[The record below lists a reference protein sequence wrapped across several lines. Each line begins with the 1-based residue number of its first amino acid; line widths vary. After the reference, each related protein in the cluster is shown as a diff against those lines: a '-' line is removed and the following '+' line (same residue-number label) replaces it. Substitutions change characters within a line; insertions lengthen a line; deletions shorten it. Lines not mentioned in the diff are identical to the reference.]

1 MSFLS
6 NVWGTIAASGKT
18 LVRFPRHGNVLV
30 RGQTLADELLSEQGA
45 ATGAARAQELLSLY
59 SGLPVPEKLSFLKLL
74 AGNFVPDRLALSDAA
89 KAYLA
94 NANAVTASALSE
106 AAESPRRELLRRMN
120 IAPGGTAALVEMR
133 EALLDA
139 LPKMPELKTL
149 DDDLVHLFSS
159 WFNPGFL
166 ELRRIDWNSPAAL
179 LEKLI
184 AYEAVHEIKGWG
196 DLRRRLQPDR
206 RCFAF
211 FHPALPDEPLIFVEV
226 ALCKGLASKIA
237 PLLAEGAGPE
247 EADTAIFYSISNC
260 QKGLRGI
267 SFGNFLIRFVVE
279 ALIEELPAL
288 KQFATLSPIPG
299 FRRWLERSLKNG
311 ENSPFALDMAVL
323 DEDDLA
329 SFARSPSDAV
339 SDKHTLKPALESLC
353 ALYLTTPGERGPM
366 DPVARFHLK
375 NGARLERINWAANM
389 GVKGMSE
396 SYGLMV
402 NYLYD
407 IATIEANHEK
417 FVREGKIAVSA
428 EVTRILRGRN
438 SKSSLARVPER
449 S

>member
-1 MSFLS
+1 MGFLS
-6 NVWGTIAASGKT
+6 KVWGTIAESGKT
-18 LVRFPRHGNVLV
+18 LARLPRHGNVLV

-59 SGLPVPEKLSFLKLL
+59 SGLLAPENLSFLKLL

-139 LPKMPELKTL
+139 LPKMPELKPL

-196 DLRRRLQPDR
+196 DLRRRLQPYR

-211 FHPALPDEPLIFVEV
+211 FHPALPGEPLIFVEV

-237 PLLAEGAGPE
+237 PLLTEGAGPE
-247 EADTAIFYSISNC
+247 KADTAIFYSISNC

-311 ENSPFALDMAVL
+311 ENSPFARDLTAL
-323 DEDDLA
+323 DENDLA
-329 SFARSPSDAV
+329 SFARGPADAV
-339 SDKHTLKPALESLC
+339 ANELTLKPALENLC

-375 NGARLERINWAANM
+375 NGARLERINWAANL
-389 GVKGMSE
+389 GAKGMVE

-407 IATIEANHEK
+407 IDTIEANHEK

-428 EVTRILRGRN
+428 EVTRIMRGLN
-438 SKSSLARVPER
+438 SKSALARVPER

>member
-18 LVRFPRHGNVLV
+18 LVRLPRHGNVLV

-59 SGLPVPEKLSFLKLL
+59 SGLPAPENLSFLKLL

-120 IAPGGTAALVEMR
+120 IAPGGTAALVDMR

-139 LPKMPELKTL
+139 LPKMPELKPL

-226 ALCKGLASKIA
+226 ALCKGLAAKIA

-247 EADTAIFYSISNC
+247 KADTAIFYSISNC

-311 ENSPFALDMAVL
+311 ENSPFARDMAAL
-323 DEDDLA
+323 DEDELA
-329 SFARSPSDAV
+329 SFARSPAEAISGEP
-339 SDKHTLKPALESLC
+339 TLKPALENLC

-389 GVKGMSE
+389 GGKGMEE

-407 IATIEANHEK
+407 IDTIEANHEK

-438 SKSSLARVPER
+438 SKSALARVPER